1 MTFKRL
7 LRDNFEARLGKRR
20 RDSILAPFFNIKNSG
35 SRDSLVI
42 PYGYGPGPRIFFT
55 STTTRR
61 PQITVGPET
70 FSRYVCLFFSLS
82 LSLTFA
88 RLPSYYDAVVCML
101 VEENERSETTGI
113 LSLYA
118 HERTITRP

>member
-61 PQITVGPET
+61 PQITVVPKL
-70 FSRYVCLFFSLS
+70 SRGMCVSFSLS